1 MSLKQ
6 NIVELLSN
14 KEKLN
19 EKIVLLTQER
29 EEQSARLSNIE
40 IELKKTVENKEKID
54 EEINEVDKS

>member
-40 IELKKTVENKEKID
+40 IEFKKTVENKEKID